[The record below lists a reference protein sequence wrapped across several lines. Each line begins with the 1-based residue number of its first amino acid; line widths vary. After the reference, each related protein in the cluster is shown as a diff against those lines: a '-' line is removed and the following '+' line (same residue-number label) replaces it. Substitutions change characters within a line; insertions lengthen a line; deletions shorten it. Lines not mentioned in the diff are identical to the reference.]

1 MSLHQ
6 NRDLHQYLLVRARQ
20 LTEDW
25 YENLDKNETDG
36 VYSSNDPKVIEIV
49 KEQNYAFHE
58 HFIELFER
66 EHDEFTNHFDKWIHE
81 IATDQQH
88 LNTPIHYIL
97 KEFMNTRSQYLR
109 FVREFAKE
117 HPEKVKPGQE
127 EIWQEIIVKVMD
139 SVILKFTEETYNH
152 SNNQLKAQQ
161 EMINELSSP
170 VISITGVTALLP
182 LVGDIDTSRAKMIL
196 ENTLSQCAL
205 KRVEHLCI
213 DLSGVVMIDTMVA
226 HQIFQLI
233 NALKLIGVK
242 TTLSGIR
249 PEIASTAVQL
259 GLSFNDIETR
269 ATLAQALASKLPVR

>member
-1 MSLHQ
+1 LHR
-6 NRDLHQYLLVRARQ
+6 NKDLYHYLLDRARH

-25 YENLDKNETDG
+25 YASLDKSETDG
-36 VYSSNDPKVIEIV
+36 VYSSTDPKVIEAV
-49 KEQNYAFHE
+49 KAQNYAFHE
-58 HFIELFER
+58 HFIELFNT
-66 EHDEFTNHFDKWIHE
+66 EHEVFTTHFDKWIHE

-88 LNTPIHYIL
+88 VNTPIHHIL
-97 KEFMNTRSQYLR
+97 KEFMNTRSQYLDL
-109 FVREFAKE
+109 VREFAKE
-117 HPEKVKPGQE
+117 HPEKVKPGQMDV
-127 EIWQEIIVKVMD
+127 WQEIIVRVLD
-139 SVILKFTEETYNH
+139 NVILEFTEEMYKH
-152 SNNQLKAQQ
+152 SKKQLQAQQ

-196 ENTLSQCAL
+196 ENTLSQCAS

-233 NALKLIGVK
+233 NALQLIGVQ

-259 GLSFNDIETR
+259 GLSFTDIETTS
-269 ATLAQALASKLPVR
+269 TLAKALASKLPVS